1 MGACGGVGA
10 VRGSVAALVAAGAVG
25 VATPGAMAQAHRP
38 TMFIPHYYG
47 LGGTVVSIVLNPD
60 GSLSIIGTYPAGV
73 WTTAASLSPDGR
85 YLAVSNAAGCD
96 DGDCS
101 FEDFRVFRVNADST
115 LTEVAYR
122 KVPTS
127 PLEVEWIDNDF
138 VAVTVTNSGAAGS
151 QVSSYRFDRQ
161 ANQIVLVETEQV
173 GGFCSAL
180 AVDGAAR
187 TLYTQDSTGQTIH
200 RWQVDGAGQ
209 LALEGAFP
217 TGGVYPLDPL
227 LSASGEWLYT
237 AGGISSGRD
246 KVAGYLVNAVGST
259 NILGFMNGAPFI
271 SPGNSPAYLAMTDD
285 DSIMFVGHG
294 TDATVRSFLVDS
306 ETGALTSTG
315 FSFDVGLQGT
325 IGDIAV
331 MGDKLIVTD
340 DSTAIDGKYGAYVFQ
355 INPDGTFTQIG
366 DILPTGTPRPEGRM
380 AVWAPASAGC
390 APDLT
395 ATAVAGQPGY
405 GVPNGVLNNDDFFY
419 FLAEFA
425 LGNLAVCDLT
435 ATAVPGQPGYGV
447 PNGVLSNDDFFYYL
461 GLFAAGC

>member
-1 MGACGGVGA
+1 
-10 VRGSVAALVAAGAVG
+10 AALVAAGAVG
-25 VATPGAMAQAHRP
+25 AATPGAMAQADRP

-73 WTTAASLSPDGR
+73 WTTASALSPDGR

-96 DGDCS
+96 DGDCN
-101 FEDFRVFRVNADST
+101 FEDFRIFRVNADST
-115 LTEVAYR
+115 LVEVAYR
-122 KVPTS
+122 KVPTT

-138 VAVTVTNSGAAGS
+138 VAVTVTDSSAGS
-151 QVSSYRFDRQ
+151 KVSSYRFDRQ
-161 ANQIVLVETEQV
+161 ANQIVLVETETV

-180 AVDGAAR
+180 AVDAAAR
-187 TLYTQDSTGQTIH
+187 TLYTQDSFGQAIH
-200 RWQVDGAGQ
+200 RWQVDAAGQ
-209 LALEGAFP
+209 LTMEGSFP

-237 AGGISSGRD
+237 AGGISSGRHA
-246 KVAGYLVNAVGST
+246 VGGYLVQAVGAPG
-259 NILGFMNGAPFI
+259 ILGFMNGAPFF
-271 SPGNSPAYLAMTDD
+271 SPGESPAYLAMTDD
-285 DSIMFVGHG
+285 DSILFVGHG

-355 INPDGTFTQIG
+355 INPDGSFTQIG
-366 DILPTGTPRPEGRM
+366 NILPTGTPRPEGRM
-380 AVWAPASAGC
+380 AVWVPPAAPGC

-395 ATAVAGQPGY
+395 GSAVMGQPGY
-405 GVPNGVLNNDDFFY
+405 GVPNGVLNSDDFFF
-419 FLAEFA
+419 FLAEYS

-447 PNGVLSNDDFFYYL
+447 PNGVLTSDDFFYYL
-461 GLFAAGC
+461 GLYAAGC